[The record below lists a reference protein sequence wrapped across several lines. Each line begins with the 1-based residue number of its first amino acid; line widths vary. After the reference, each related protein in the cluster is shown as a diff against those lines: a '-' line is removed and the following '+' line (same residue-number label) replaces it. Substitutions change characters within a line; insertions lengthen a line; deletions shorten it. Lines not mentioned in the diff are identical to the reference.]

1 VLSTETVLHQ
11 AGVIA
16 YRIEAGELR
25 ILLVTSRDTGRWVIP
40 KGYVGSG
47 ITPARAAQKEAYEEA
62 GVSGKIT
69 NATPLGFFTYF
80 KRHPSGDRQAAVVEV
95 YTLRV
100 DTILK
105 KFPERG
111 QRRLSWVAASEAAS
125 LVEEEGLAQLMARFQ
140 EIEHAI
146 KGH

>member
-1 VLSTETVLHQ
+1 VLSTETILHQ

-16 YRIEAGELR
+16 YRMEAGETR

-40 KGYVGSG
+40 KGHVEPGFS
-47 ITPARAAQKEAYEEA
+47 PAQAAQKEAYEEA

-80 KRHPSGDRQAAVVEV
+80 KRHPSGDHQAAVVEV

-100 DTILK
+100 DKILK

-111 QRRLSWVAASEAAS
+111 QRRLSWVAASEGAL
-125 LVEEEGLAQLMARFQ
+125 LVEEEGLSRLMTRFQ
-140 EIEHAI
+140 EIEDAFN
-146 KGH
+146 GR